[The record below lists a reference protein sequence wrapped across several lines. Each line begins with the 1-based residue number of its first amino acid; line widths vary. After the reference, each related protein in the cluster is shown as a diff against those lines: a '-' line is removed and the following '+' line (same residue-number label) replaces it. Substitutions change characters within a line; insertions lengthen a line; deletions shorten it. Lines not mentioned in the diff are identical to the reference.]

1 MKDGFFGVRFSVF
14 GHKIGLRRIAELLA
28 FSAKSIYGFAE
39 APVLVIIYNFLYVH
53 ISSVWQEKTYRKT
66 V

>member
-28 FSAKSIYGFAE
+28 ILQQPQF
-39 APVLVIIYNFLYVH
+39 
-53 ISSVWQEKTYRKT
+53 
-66 V
+66 